1 MPATKIATCC
11 YCGSRTA
18 LRLRGKDRHELT
30 CANCAAPLHDLKMF
44 PATPRGSTA
53 PAATPARPA
62 RTAEKPRHPQPRRP
76 AKQRKVG
83 RFARKILREIWDE
96 LEDIFD

>member
-18 LRLRGKDRHELT
+18 LRLRGKERHELT
-30 CANCAAPLHDLKMF
+30 CASCAAPLHNLKMF
-44 PATPRGSTA
+44 PVTPGMATA

-62 RTAEKPRHPQPRRP
+62 RRAEQPKYAQPRRP
-76 AKQRKVG
+76 AKKRKVG
-83 RFARKILREIWDE
+83 RFARKLWEEIWDE